1 MLSPKA
7 DLRLPCPCGSGRKY
21 KNCCWVKERREYAA
35 GREAIS
41 NAIFD
46 IFDYVHEY
54 MMDDMAHVTNVVL
67 KDLYYQ
73 FGSETMDSVKEAA
86 GELFG
91 RYVLDACACD
101 LESNGGANPIDLY
114 LQEKGDSLHPWAVEF
129 LGNWKETSLS
139 LFEIQKVNHRKSFTA
154 KDVFSRKEYLVTDG
168 QASENIE
175 SLDFYFLRIVPVR
188 DEYLLVPLFLPVD
201 QESIDLFKDNI
212 KGLKKKIPG
221 SKTVTWKRFF
231 KKNWFLIPHLWL
243 ENIALSMEPPIM
255 LNTDGD
261 PIEMLR
267 LEFHLK
273 RGSSFQVNSILF
285 SIPGMERV
293 SDASYNFVVDTSQ
306 RKDTTLDNVIISS
319 LDVSETEVIARV
331 NSGSRADMIV
341 DLLKKH
347 LGKLIED
354 ITEEEIYYDPE
365 QGYGDSEDEIP
376 SDIKIELMT
385 EFLDNHYKKWLDMP
399 LPALDGLTP
408 RQAAKKPAVRRK
420 LITLLQ
426 KDTASPVEGFSYDK
440 SWLWKEL
447 GLKIQ

>member
-1 MLSPKA
+1 MHSPKA

-21 KNCCWVKERREYAA
+21 KNCCWAKERREYAA

-41 NAIFD
+41 NAILD
-46 IFDYVHEY
+46 IFDYVHEH
-54 MMDDMAHVTNVVL
+54 MLDDMAHVTNVVL
-67 KDLYYQ
+67 KDLYHQ
-73 FGSETMDSVKEAA
+73 FSSETMDSVKEAV

-91 RYVLDACACD
+91 LYVLDVCVCD
-101 LESNGGANPIDLY
+101 LGSNGGANPIDLY
-114 LQEKGDSLHPWAVEF
+114 LKKKGDSLHPWVIEF
-129 LGNWKETSLS
+129 LGNWKEASLS
-139 LFEIQKVNHRKSFTA
+139 LFEIQKVNFRKSFTA
-154 KDVFSRKEYLVTDG
+154 KDVFSRKEYLVIDG
-168 QASENIE
+168 QASESIE
-175 SLDFYFLRIVPVR
+175 PLDYYFMRIVPVR
-188 DEYLLVPLFLPVD
+188 DEYLLIPFFLPID
-201 QESIDLFKDNI
+201 RESTDLFKANI
-212 KGLKKKIPG
+212 KELKKDIPG

-231 KKNWFLIPHLWL
+231 KKNWFLIPYLWL
-243 ENIALSMEPPIM
+243 KKIALSMEPPII

-273 RGSSFQVNSILF
+273 KGSSFQVNSILS
-285 SIPGMERV
+285 SIPDMERI

-306 RKDTTLDNVIISS
+306 RNDITLDNVIISS

-347 LGKLIED
+347 LGKFIED
-354 ITEEEIYYDPE
+354 ITEEEDYYDSE
-365 QGYGDSEDEIP
+365 SSHDDSEDEIP
-376 SDIKIELMT
+376 AEIKIELMT
-385 EFLDNHYKKWLDMP
+385 EFLDNHYRKWLDMP
-399 LPALDGLTP
+399 IPALDGLTP
-408 RQAAKKPAVRRK
+408 RQAAKKPSARKK
-420 LITLLQ
+420 LIALLQ